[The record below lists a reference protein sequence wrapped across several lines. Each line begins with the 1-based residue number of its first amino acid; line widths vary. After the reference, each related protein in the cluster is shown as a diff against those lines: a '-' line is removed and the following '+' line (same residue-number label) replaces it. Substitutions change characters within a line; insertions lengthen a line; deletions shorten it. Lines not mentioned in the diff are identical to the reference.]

1 MRWRRR
7 FEPLA
12 LLVPAVLVP
21 LVAAGWL
28 LSERRAVAV
37 ERPPADVPHAEAL
50 ASPREDR
57 SLSPERWLELAL
69 DAPRRFHRALGW
81 CERRR
86 QAPLPNCRNMMVAD
100 RVCQALG
107 TVELLQLSGGAP
119 SDG

>member
-12 LLVPAVLVP
+12 LLVPAVVVP

-28 LSERRAVAV
+28 LSERRSVAV
-37 ERPPADVPHAEAL
+37 ERPPADLPHAEAL

-57 SLSPERWLELAL
+57 SLSPERWRELAL
-69 DAPRRFHRALGW
+69 DAPRRFHHALGW

-86 QAPLPNCRNMMVAD
+86 EMPLPNCRNMMVAD

-107 TVELLQLSGGAP
+107 TVELARLGDRGA